1 MAIYLGPS
9 MKPKDAQKVREFDAE
24 LEKRYLDLLTNS
36 ANVYHL
42 FEPNDPARPLLEE
55 LVLQDGRYPTLDEYL
70 GKQRTDS
77 TIRSVTNDLKQRV
90 VAKFAR
96 QLDERANKHLQSE
109 ITGSLE
115 HVGTDLTGSQA
126 ESLQKEAESLEA
138 SQRTL
143 VASKPAEKRYDEA
156 LAQYVRAKSEQ
167 IDRLEDRLERLIET
181 AEASLAAGASRWEAQ
196 RQRQMQRLDHLEE
209 RLERVQEIREESGL
223 YATKVEELAEEK
235 LRREEPELT
244 RERDAALQRH
254 RYEKVYERVLN
265 NEAQRELGEELG
277 RSVIEP

>member
-1 MAIYLGPS
+1 

-115 HVGTDLTGSQA
+115 RVGTDLTGSQA

-143 VASKPAEKRYDEA
+143 VASKPAEKCYDEA

-167 IDRLEDRLERLIET
+167 IDRLEERLERLIET
-181 AEASLAAGASRWEAQ
+181 AEASLMAGASQWETR
-196 RQRQMQRLDHLEE
+196 RQRQIQRLEHLEE

-277 RSVIEP
+277 RSLEV

>member
-126 ESLQKEAESLEA
+126 ESLQKEAES
-138 SQRTL
+138 R
-143 VASKPAEKRYDEA
+143 SKPTNTGCIKACGKA
-156 LAQYVRAKSEQ
+156 LRRSFGAIRAS
-167 IDRLEDRLERLIET
+167 
-181 AEASLAAGASRWEAQ
+181 
-196 RQRQMQRLDHLEE
+196 EE
-209 RLERVQEIREESGL
+209 RTNRSPGR
-223 YATKVEELAEEK
+223 KV
-235 LRREEPELT
+235 
-244 RERDAALQRH
+244 
-254 RYEKVYERVLN
+254 
-265 NEAQRELGEELG
+265 GE
-277 RSVIEP
+277 VD

>member
-138 SQRTL
+138 SQTNTGCIKACGKALRRSFSAIR
-143 VASKPAEKRYDEA
+143 AS
-156 LAQYVRAKSEQ
+156 
-167 IDRLEDRLERLIET
+167 
-181 AEASLAAGASRWEAQ
+181 
-196 RQRQMQRLDHLEE
+196 EE
-209 RLERVQEIREESGL
+209 RTNR
-223 YATKVEELAEEK
+223 
-235 LRREEPELT
+235 
-244 RERDAALQRH
+244 
-254 RYEKVYERVLN
+254 
-265 NEAQRELGEELG
+265 
-277 RSVIEP
+277 

>member
-1 MAIYLGPS
+1 

-115 HVGTDLTGSQA
+115 HDGTDLTGSQA

-181 AEASLAAGASRWEAQ
+181 AEASLTAGASRWEAQ
-196 RQRQMQRLDHLEE
+196 RQRQMQRLEHLEE

-265 NEAQRELGEELG
+265 NDAQRELGEELG

>member
-1 MAIYLGPS
+1 
-9 MKPKDAQKVREFDAE
+9 
-24 LEKRYLDLLTNS
+24 
-36 ANVYHL
+36 
-42 FEPNDPARPLLEE
+42 
-55 LVLQDGRYPTLDEYL
+55 
-70 GKQRTDS
+70 
-77 TIRSVTNDLKQRV
+77 
-90 VAKFAR
+90 
-96 QLDERANKHLQSE
+96 
-109 ITGSLE
+109 
-115 HVGTDLTGSQA
+115 
-126 ESLQKEAESLEA
+126 
-138 SQRTL
+138 
-143 VASKPAEKRYDEA
+143 
-156 LAQYVRAKSEQ
+156 
-167 IDRLEDRLERLIET
+167 
-181 AEASLAAGASRWEAQ
+181 LAAGASRWEAQ

>member
-1 MAIYLGPS
+1 MDRAARDTRL
-9 MKPKDAQKVREFDAE
+9 REFDAE
-24 LEKRYLDLLTNS
+24 LEKKYADLLKNS
-36 ANVYHL
+36 ANAYHL

-55 LVLQDGRYPTLDEYL
+55 LVLQDGRYRTLDEYL

-77 TIRSVTNDLKQRV
+77 TIQSVTSDLKQHV

-96 QLDERANKHLQSE
+96 QLDHQASKHPPEL
-109 ITGSLE
+109 TGSLE

-126 ESLQKEAESLEA
+126 ASLQKEAESLEA
-138 SQRTL
+138 SQRTP
-143 VASKPAEKRYDEA
+143 VASEPVEKRYNEA

-181 AEASLAAGASRWEAQ
+181 AEASLTAGASRWEAQ
-196 RQRQMQRLDHLEE
+196 RQRQMQRLE